1 MEYNK
6 INYDLIQEC
15 LGACESK
22 ESMMQLFTACS
33 ASLLDSELKVLKAD
47 NLPGVLKT
55 MPESLGISNEK
66 AVTLIFSL
74 HSLLKEYLSM
84 DEESML
90 ARFPETFNKK
100 MKTALFKMMREVC
113 TNSKKHY

>member
-6 INYDLIQEC
+6 VNYDLIQEC

-22 ESMMQLFTACS
+22 EAMFQLFTACA
-33 ASLLDSELKVLKAD
+33 ASLLDSELRVLKAD

-55 MPESLGISNEK
+55 MPGSLGISNEK

-74 HSLLKEYLSM
+74 HALLKEYLSM

-90 ARFPETFNKK
+90 ARFPEAFNKK
-100 MKTALFKMMREVC
+100 MKTALFKMMREVSAS
-113 TNSKKHY
+113 SKKHY